1 LKFDAPA
8 VVIDFSIHFPL
19 VAPPLGKT
27 EYVRGVLVLRS
38 PSQNVQVAQYCWDL
52 GKFALI

>member
-1 LKFDAPA
+1 LKLDAPF
-8 VVIDFSIHFPL
+8 VVIAFSIHLPL

-27 EYVRGVLVLRS
+27 EYVLGVLVLRS
-38 PSQNVQVAQYCWDL
+38 PSQNMQVAQYCWDF